1 MADTKWDKFLDK
13 WEDDD
18 EIRRVL
24 LNHLDTLKGARDD
37 DERVQIALGLLRNE
51 MKGWDKKKYDD
62 LWREWGKSREDAGF
76 LYTPANIAAD
86 FEFRDRTVGENEKIS
101 GLDEFRK
108 RYWSLD
114 KDGRELWKDQFE
126 RKHGRGTW
134 EHVKRIMRNDLKE
147 QEQRQVAKERE
158 EIMEGRDGIG
168 EWLTSALLGLT
179 APRSKEAW
187 KQGRNPRAGEIFG
200 DVAENVAY
208 AAMPVGAIGK
218 GIGKGIGKVLNK
230 TASKTLGGAIAEF
243 AAPAAIEVTDRAV
256 GNTDAIEKEDV
267 LLGGLTNLGVN
278 KGLGRAFVGMSGL
291 LGKKVRTGG
300 MPKPIR
306 ERLEGVKST
315 RERAEDL
322 VEDAR
327 RTMNAA
333 AVSDAEAYRDIVKNV
348 QDLPSVDAQQE
359 AINIL
364 RTAENADTKKAS
376 RVLEDLKEMNKDL
389 DEKIAEHK
397 AALNDAEERKQ
408 GLLMTHEAGLGEFT
422 DETVKGLAEL
432 IDMQRNKE
440 IGEIEKLVK
449 KKQQYGER
457 IGQLEKAVKSSEVLE
472 GLSSSLPLNE
482 RLETKF
488 GLEFDD
494 LRLLQPLESPLKKL
508 EGDLGIPEGTLQRH
522 PELLGLF
529 GKEIKPTGRE
539 RALEAAIQWGVN
551 RAGTDSDAQVATTVT
566 QGLIDPKKLRE
577 GQYKKREER
586 KDRRAADVLNMDGYT
601 GDDLKYLKMISEKP
615 SIVTYGLSDEK
626 ENTAFKNWLM
636 LRGHDILMDQ
646 DSPLARRT
654 FAVQ

>member
-24 LNHLDTLKGARDD
+24 LNHRDTLKGARDD
-37 DERVQIALGLLRNE
+37 DEKVQIALDLLRNE

-62 LWREWGKSREDAGF
+62 LWREWGKSRSGAGF
-76 LYTPANIAAD
+76 LYTPANIAGD

-108 RYWSLD
+108 QYWSLD
-114 KDGRELWKDQFE
+114 RDGRELWKDQFE
-126 RKHGRGTW
+126 RKHGRGSW
-134 EHVKRIMRNDLKE
+134 ENVKRVMRNDLKE
-147 QEQRQVAKERE
+147 QELRQVAKERE
-158 EIMEGRDGIG
+158 EIMEGRDGVG
-168 EWLTSALLGLT
+168 EWLASALLGLT

-187 KQGRNPRAGEIFG
+187 KQGRDPRAGEIFG

-208 AAMPVGAIGK
+208 AAMPVGAIGR
-218 GIGKGIGKVLNK
+218 GISKGIGKVLNK

-256 GNTDAIEKEDV
+256 GNTDAIEKEDI

-278 KGLGRAFVGMSGL
+278 KGLGRSFVGLSGL

-376 RVLEDLKEMNKDL
+376 RVLEDLKEMSKDL
-389 DEKIAEHK
+389 DGEIAEHK
-397 AALNDAEERKQ
+397 AALADAEERKQ
-408 GLLMTHEAGLGEFT
+408 GLLMTHEAGLDEFK

-432 IDMQRNKE
+432 IDMQRDKE

-449 KKQQYGER
+449 KQKQYGER

-472 GLSSSLPLNE
+472 GLSSSIPLNE

-488 GLEFDD
+488 GLEFGD

-586 KDRRAADVLNMDGYT
+586 KDRRAADVLDMDGYT

-615 SIVTYGLSDEK
+615 SIVTYGLADEK

-636 LRGHDILMDQ
+636 LRGHDILIDQ